1 MCAPRK
7 KHLWERSTK
16 SVLENC
22 ALFLNNV
29 FRLLHWKMIIDFN
42 ITFSFRVIPSEALSL
57 NCGSGREEN
66 FLPWGE
72 AHITLLHLKLQRIS
86 NAGCLCAYLTGLR
99 PQLAPFS
106 CLFFKVH
113 FLQCKITLLPSS
125 SSSSDRPPTVKCFK
139 EALGPLSDSDPFSKC
154 TLGFGRHSG
163 SQV

>member
-22 ALFLNNV
+22 VLFLNNV

-66 FLPWGE
+66 FLYWGE
-72 AHITLLHLKLQRIS
+72 AHITLLRLKLHRIS
-86 NAGCLCAYLTGLR
+86 KTGSLCACLLGLQ

-106 CLFFKVH
+106 CLSFKIH
-113 FLQCKITLLPSS
+113 FLQCKITLLPS
-125 SSSSDRPPTVKCFK
+125 
-139 EALGPLSDSDPFSKC
+139 A
-154 TLGFGRHSG
+154 
-163 SQV
+163 